1 MDSYAYN
8 NNNKL
13 FRSNEIVNKKE
24 NVIFLNIETN
34 IMKDVINMFEE
45 NCRQK
50 EMQLNSANIQL
61 NNTEQEKWIIRDQF
75 CSQVWNFS
83 RDHDF
88 SKVFRYYPYIT
99 NSIKPHDC
107 PYNNEIKSIQNEY
120 HNNTDMQYNE
130 DIQKLSKEI
139 SILTKELL
147 VITVD
152 KNLQETTI
160 KSLSVKVERLKLFSE
175 EIKDCLRLI
184 SAAGNL
190 SDNKKLKI
198 NDLERKNNNLIVNGK
213 KDNALTFTTAKEL
226 LEQFQLCSSVLIKN
240 SNTVSKTMVV
250 NSNAVKHF
258 IKDEKEEFKSKFTV
272 KVQSNLSLKFE
283 QNRQLKENEK
293 KC

>member
-1 MDSYAYN
+1 
-8 NNNKL
+8 
-13 FRSNEIVNKKE
+13 
-24 NVIFLNIETN
+24 
-34 IMKDVINMFEE
+34 MKDVINMFEE

-88 SKVFRYYPYIT
+88 SKVFQYYPYIT

-107 PYNNEIKSIQNEY
+107 PYNNEIESIQNEY
-120 HNNTDMQYNE
+120 YNNTDMQYNE

-139 SILTKELL
+139 STLTKELL
-147 VITVD
+147 VITAD

-160 KSLSVKVERLKLFSE
+160 KNLSVRVERLKLFSE

-226 LEQFQLCSSVLIKN
+226 LEQFKSCSPVLIKN
-240 SNTVSKTMVV
+240 SNTVSKTMVI
-250 NSNAVKHF
+250 NSNTINNF
-258 IKDEKEEFKSKFTV
+258 IKDEKKEFKNKFTV
-272 KVQSNLSLKFE
+272 KIQSNLSLKFE
-283 QNRQLKENEK
+283 QNRQLKEKEK